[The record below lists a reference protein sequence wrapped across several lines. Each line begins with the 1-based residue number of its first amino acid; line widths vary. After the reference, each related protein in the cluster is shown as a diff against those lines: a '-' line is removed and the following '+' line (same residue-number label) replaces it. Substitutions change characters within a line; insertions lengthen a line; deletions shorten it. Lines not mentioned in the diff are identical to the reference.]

1 MLRIIIIH
9 RYLDEYNITIIIFLI
24 TDNLLYLIMQGD
36 SQRGR

>member
-9 RYLDEYNITIIIFLI
+9 RYLDEYNTTIIIFLI
-24 TDNLLYLIMQGD
+24 IDNLLYLIMQGD